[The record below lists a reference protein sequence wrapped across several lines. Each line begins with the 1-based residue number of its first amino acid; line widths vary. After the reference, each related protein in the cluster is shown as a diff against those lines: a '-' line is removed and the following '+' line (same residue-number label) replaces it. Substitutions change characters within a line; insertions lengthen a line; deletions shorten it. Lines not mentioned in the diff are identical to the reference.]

1 MQRLLLTRAFA
12 TTLFIIDDGVK
23 MYGYYRVAAAVN
35 KTTVANPQKNAEEIL
50 SLIQEA
56 QEKEVSVVVFPELT
70 LTGYTASDLF
80 LNQTLLAAQ
89 NESLEYILNN
99 IKDID
104 TVVILGIAL
113 LEADRLYNCAAVM
126 QKGEILGI
134 IPKSYLPNKK
144 EFYEKRQFVSGRDI
158 VRTTTELLGKEVP
171 FGVDL
176 LFTDK
181 KEMTFGVEICEDL
194 WAVTPPSNHMA
205 SNGANLL
212 FNLSASNELIGKH
225 EYREELVR
233 TQSARCMAAYVYASA
248 GVGESTTDTVYG
260 GHALI
265 AEYGATLAEN
275 ERFSLENSLITS
287 DVDLERLRWLRIN
300 ESSYSDGRRKKTRLI
315 PLKTLPQISELH
327 REITPTPFV
336 PSRYADKEHRC
347 DEIVHI
353 QAHGLI
359 KRMRHAHI
367 QKALIGISG
376 GLDSTLALLSTHRAF
391 EIMDWESRNIV
402 AVTMPGFGTTSRT
415 KTNAVKLC
423 EALGVTLKEVDVT
436 EISRK
441 EFEAIEHDPEELS
454 VTYENVQA
462 RARTSILMNM
472 ANKEGGLVVGTGD
485 LSEIALGWSTY
496 NGDHMSMYAL
506 NSGIPKTLIKY
517 VIEYYKSNE
526 AIAEIIDDILDTP
539 ISPELLPHSDDKIVQ
554 ETESIVGPY
563 ELHDFF
569 LYHFIKYGAKPSKI
583 RFLATKAFDIK
594 YDEETI
600 TKWLKVFLK
609 RFFTQQFKRSCMPD
623 GPKVGTI
630 SLSPRADWKMPSD
643 ADVNSWL
650 SEL

>member
-1 MQRLLLTRAFA
+1 
-12 TTLFIIDDGVK
+12 

-50 SLIQEA
+50 SLIEEA
-56 QEKEVSVVVFPELT
+56 HKQEVSVVVFPELT

-80 LNQTLLAAQ
+80 LNQTLLSSQ

-99 IKDID
+99 IKSIN
-104 TVVILGIAL
+104 TIVILGIAL
-113 LEADRLYNCAAVM
+113 LEADRLHNCAVVL

-134 IPKSYLPNKK
+134 IPKSYLPNNK

-158 VRTTTELLGKEVP
+158 VRTTTELLGEEVP

-233 TQSARCMAAYVYASA
+233 TQSARCMAAYVYSSA

-275 ERFSLENSLITS
+275 ERFSLENSLITA
-287 DVDLERLRWLRIN
+287 DIDLERLCWLRIN
-300 ESSYSDGRRKKTRLI
+300 ESSYSDGRRKKIRLI
-315 PLKTLPQISELH
+315 TLEKLPQISELH
-327 REITPTPFV
+327 REVTPAPFV
-336 PSRYADKEHRC
+336 PSQYADKERRC
-347 DEIVHI
+347 EEIVHI

-359 KRMRHAHI
+359 KRMNHAHI

-376 GLDSTLALLSTHRAF
+376 GLDSTLALLSTHKAF
-391 EIMDWESRNIV
+391 EMMGWESKDII
-402 AVTMPGFGTTSRT
+402 AVTMPGFGTTTRT
-415 KTNAVKLC
+415 KSNAVKLC
-423 EALGVTLKEVDVT
+423 EALGVTLR
-436 EISRK
+436 EIDIAELSLK
-441 EFEAIEHDPEELS
+441 EFEAIAHDPEELS

-472 ANKEGGLVVGTGD
+472 ANKEGGLVIGTGD

-517 VIEYYKSNE
+517 VIEYYRSNK
-526 AIAEIIDDILDTP
+526 AIAAIIDDILDTP
-539 ISPELLPHSDDKIVQ
+539 ISPELLPHSDDEIVQ

-569 LYHFIKYGAKPSKI
+569 LYHFIKYGAKPAKI
-583 RFLATKAFDIK
+583 RFLALKAFNIK
-594 YDEETI
+594 YDEATV

-643 ADVNSWL
+643 ADVEIWL
-650 SEL
+650 KAL

>member
-1 MQRLLLTRAFA
+1 
-12 TTLFIIDDGVK
+12 

-50 SLIQEA
+50 SLIEEA
-56 QEKEVSVVVFPELT
+56 HKQEVSVVVFPELT

-80 LNQTLLAAQ
+80 LNQTLLSSQ

-99 IKDID
+99 IKSIN
-104 TVVILGIAL
+104 TIVILGIAL
-113 LEADRLYNCAAVM
+113 LEADRLHNCAVVL

-134 IPKSYLPNKK
+134 IPKSYLPNNK

-158 VRTTTELLGKEVP
+158 VRTTTELLGEEVP

-233 TQSARCMAAYVYASA
+233 TQSARCMAAYVYSSA

-275 ERFSLENSLITS
+275 ERFSLENSLITA
-287 DVDLERLRWLRIN
+287 DIDLERLCWLRIN
-300 ESSYSDGRRKKTRLI
+300 ESSYSDGRRKKIRLI
-315 PLKTLPQISELH
+315 TLEKLPQISELH
-327 REITPTPFV
+327 REVTPAPFV
-336 PSRYADKEHRC
+336 PSQYADKERRC
-347 DEIVHI
+347 EEIVHI

-359 KRMRHAHI
+359 KRMNHAHI

-376 GLDSTLALLSTHRAF
+376 GLDSTLALLSTHKAF
-391 EIMDWESRNIV
+391 EMMGWESKDII
-402 AVTMPGFGTTSRT
+402 AVTMPGFGTTTRT
-415 KTNAVKLC
+415 KSNAVKLC
-423 EALGVTLKEVDVT
+423 EALGVTLR
-436 EISRK
+436 EINIAELSLK
-441 EFEAIEHDPEELS
+441 EFEAIAHDPEELS

-472 ANKEGGLVVGTGD
+472 ANKEGGLVIGTGD

-517 VIEYYKSNE
+517 VIEYYRSNK
-526 AIAEIIDDILDTP
+526 AIATIIDDILDTP
-539 ISPELLPHSDDKIVQ
+539 ISPELLPHSDDEIVQ

-569 LYHFIKYGAKPSKI
+569 LYHFIKYGAKPAKI
-583 RFLATKAFDIK
+583 RFLALKAFNIK
-594 YDEETI
+594 YDEATV

-643 ADVNSWL
+643 ADVEIWL
-650 SEL
+650 KAL

>member
-1 MQRLLLTRAFA
+1 
-12 TTLFIIDDGVK
+12 

-35 KTTVANPQKNAEEIL
+35 KTVVGNPKKNAAEIIA
-50 SLIQEA
+50 LIKEA
-56 QEKEVSVVVFPELT
+56 HSKEVSVVVFPELT
-70 LTGYTASDLF
+70 LTGYTASDLL
-80 LNQTLLAAQ
+80 LNQTLIASQ
-89 NESLEYILNN
+89 DESLGYILKN
-99 IKDID
+99 IEKIS
-104 TVVILGIAL
+104 TVVIIGIAV
-113 LEADRLYNCAAVM
+113 LEADRLYNCAVII
-126 QKGEILGI
+126 QNGKVLGVV
-134 IPKSYLPNKK
+134 PKSYLPNKK
-144 EFYEKRQFVSGRDI
+144 EFYEKRQFTTGRDI
-158 VRTTTELLGKEVP
+158 TRTTTELLGVEVP

-181 KEMTFGVEICEDL
+181 KDMTFGVEICEDL

-248 GVGESTTDTVYG
+248 GVGESTTDTVFG
-260 GHALI
+260 GHSI
-265 AEYGATLAEN
+265 ISEYGSTLTQN
-275 ERFSLENSLITS
+275 ERFNLKSNLITA
-287 DVDLERLRWLRIN
+287 DVDLERLRWLRLN
-300 ESSYSDGRRKKTRLI
+300 ESSYGDARRKRTRVI
-315 PLKTLPQISELH
+315 TVDTLPNISKIE
-327 REITPTPFV
+327 REIDPMPFV
-336 PSRYADKEHRC
+336 PSRYADKKHRC
-347 DEIVHI
+347 DEIVNI

-359 KRMRHAHI
+359 KRLSHAHI
-367 QKALIGISG
+367 KKAIIGISG

-391 EIMDWESRNIV
+391 EMMGWDTKDII
-402 AVTMPGFGTTSRT
+402 AVTMPGFGTTTRT
-415 KTNAVKLC
+415 KSNAMKLC
-423 EALGVTLKEVDVT
+423 EALNVTLKTVDIT
-436 EISRK
+436 DISLK
-441 EFEAIEHDPEELS
+441 EFEAIEHDKDELS

-472 ANKEGGLVVGTGD
+472 SNKEGGLVIGTGD

-506 NSGIPKTLIKY
+506 NSGIPKTLIQY

-526 AIAEIIDDILDTP
+526 AIADIIDDILDTP
-539 ISPELLPHSDDKIVQ
+539 ISPELLPHEGDEIVQ

-583 RFLATKAFDIK
+583 LQLATIAFDTK
-594 YDEETI
+594 YDEDTI
-600 TKWLKVFLK
+600 NKWLKLFLR

-630 SLSPRADWKMPSD
+630 SLSPRADWKMASD
-643 ADVNSWL
+643 VDFEVWL
-650 SEL
+650 EELNKTPCLN